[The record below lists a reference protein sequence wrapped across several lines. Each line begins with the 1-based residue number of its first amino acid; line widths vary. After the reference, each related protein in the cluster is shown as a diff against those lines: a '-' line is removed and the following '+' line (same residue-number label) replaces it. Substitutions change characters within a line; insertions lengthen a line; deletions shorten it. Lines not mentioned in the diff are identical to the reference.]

1 MPRTGHS
8 DRGSGRLVKHDT
20 RPYARDNFLALRRI
34 EGKAAHAP
42 AVIEVGGDA
51 EMREQAPLLEDVTDA
66 PSMRRHV
73 DAALRI
79 EQRGFVEDDVSAVRR
94 DQSGDHAGERGLARA
109 GRAEQRGHAT
119 RGVEARLHGE
129 IAEPLNLVSVQ

>member
-1 MPRTGHS
+1 QRAA
-8 DRGSGRLVKHDT
+8 DRYPLALAAGELA
-20 RPYARDNFLALRRI
+20 RPSREQMADVEQLGDALALRRI

-119 RGVEARLHGE
+119 
-129 IAEPLNLVSVQ
+129 